1 MLALSKKEVLN
12 TDEIN
17 TLINYA
23 KCNGGIEYAYD
34 TMQRLRNEAAEIL
47 TQLPESEARQH
58 FITIID
64 YIISRDK

>member
-1 MLALSKKEVLN
+1 
-12 TDEIN
+12 
-17 TLINYA
+17 
-23 KCNGGIEYAYD
+23 
-34 TMQRLRNEAAEIL
+34 MQRLRNEAAEIL